1 MKTILFLMMF
11 LWSANLNAQNYLI
24 SFTGTG
30 ESTTV
35 STVKVENLNKGTS
48 LTLNGSDVLQLT
60 LVTNVAIVENRG
72 SSRIMIYPNPMTD
85 HTTLVIYPSESGD
98 AAISIYDMTGKLIA
112 QKQFYL
118 DKISNEFILSGF
130 NSGLYLISVRGKAY
144 QYSEKLI
151 CQNETNESI
160 HIDKVINRQ
169 SFDTDIYNKVSKGT
183 LTTVDMGFSE
193 GDRFKFTG
201 ISGNYSTVLID
212 IPSSDKT
219 IIFNFMTCSD
229 GDNNKYPVLA
239 LGTQIWMAENLKTTK
254 YNDGSIIPLVT
265 DNTEWGALNDPGYCW
280 YNNDMVAYKDI
291 FGGLYNWFTVDNSSN
306 GIKNICPIGWHIPTH
321 AEWST
326 LMDYLV
332 SNGFSYHGIN
342 NQIAKAMAST
352 TGWTPFLTPG
362 TIGNDQLANNSSGFT
377 ALPGG
382 FRHWEYE
389 TFNALNDNGNWWSSS
404 EETSQNAWNVGL
416 SYGYEEL
423 GFSNQSKNNGFSVRC
438 VHDN

>member
-1 MKTILFLMMF
+1 MKQFLVLLTIFC
-11 LWSANLNAQNYLI
+11 SINLNAQNYLI

-229 GDNNKYPVLA
+229 GDNNNYPVV
-239 LGTQIWMAENLKTTK
+239 TINNHVWMAENLKTTK
-254 YNDGSIIPLVT
+254 YSDGTDIPHISSNAGWDGLYS
-265 DNTEWGALNDPGYCW
+265 NSKAYCW
-280 YNNDMVAYKDI
+280 YNDDINNKEKYGALYTWTAAMNGMVTSELKPSGVQGA
-291 FGGLYNWFTVDNSSN
+291 
-306 GIKNICPIGWHIPTH
+306 CPTGWHLPSWPEFSELLT
-321 AEWST
+321 
-326 LMDYLV
+326 YLGGDLIAGGKLKETGIIHWQSPNSGA
-332 SNGFSYHGIN
+332 SNE
-342 NQIAKAMAST
+342 
-352 TGWTPFLTPG
+352 
-362 TIGNDQLANNSSGFT
+362 SGFT
-377 ALPGG
+377 GLPGG
-382 FRHWEYE
+382 ERNNFGVCTTVTSIGSWWTSTEFSITKAYMFYCSYE
-389 TFNALNDNGNWWSSS
+389 LAYFSQLADYKEVGN
-404 EETSQNAWNVGL
+404 
-416 SYGYEEL
+416 
-423 GFSNQSKNNGFSVRC
+423 SVRC
-438 VHDN
+438 LKNY